1 MSSRGSAIEEPLPYD
16 EEFLYHLSRGSEF
29 LIANRVGEAKEELER
44 ALVVQPRDAKG
55 QDLLAGVYFRL
66 GVYPRAIELWSVL
79 VDQHPDDV
87 PLRVNLGLA
96 YLKTAQLEEA
106 VTHLTRATSLDDTH
120 ARAWGYLGLALWR
133 EGRLDRARDAFMRGG
148 QASMQRRMEEML
160 GISASAGGHSA
171 PSLSVAPPPIEG
183 EESPRRAS
191 IPPTEWA
198 RPEGSRGSIDLTV
211 LDGGERI
218 SHPPTL
224 RTALDRWMPRMPE
237 GVSLGLSE
245 GGLLVVT
252 PRDGD
257 VMVVAERAL
266 VVRGDVA
273 GPTRPRHIAVPRG
286 QQALLAA
293 PDGHVIVTLSVGEGE
308 MLYVVERHLL
318 AYDEAGGGEARNLE
332 VGGVSLRVVAIRG
345 RTNVAVSC
353 PRRPLALATHGESVT
368 LAVARLIG
376 WSGHLFPAASV
387 APDTML
393 LRGDGT
399 VLVA

>member
-1 MSSRGSAIEEPLPYD
+1 MEEPLPYD

-96 YLKTAQLEEA
+96 LLKTAQLEEA

-148 QASMQRRMEEML
+148 QASMARRMEEML
-160 GISASAGGHSA
+160 GITSSAAAHSA
-171 PSLSVAPPPIEG
+171 PSLSVAPPPPLEG
-183 EESPRRAS
+183 DEPPRRAS

-211 LDGGERI
+211 LDRGERI

-224 RTALDRWMPRMPE
+224 RTALDRWMPRMPD
-237 GVSLGLSE
+237 GVSLGLSD

-252 PRDGD
+252 PHEGD
-257 VMVVAERAL
+257 VMIVRERSL
-266 VVRGDVA
+266 VVRGEAAANARTSHVA
-273 GPTRPRHIAVPRG
+273 VARG
-286 QQALLAA
+286 QQAMLAA
-293 PDGHVIVTLSVGEGE
+293 PDGHVVMTLSVGEGE

-318 AYDEAGGGEARNLE
+318 AYDAVGGGEARSIE
-332 VGGVSLRVVAIRG
+332 VGSVSMRVVALRG
-345 RTNVAVSC
+345 RANVAVSS
-353 PRRPLALATHGESVT
+353 PRRALAIATHGEVVT
-368 LAVARLIG
+368 VAAARLVG
-376 WSGHLFPAASV
+376 WSGHLFPGAS
-387 APDTML
+387 ATAESLL